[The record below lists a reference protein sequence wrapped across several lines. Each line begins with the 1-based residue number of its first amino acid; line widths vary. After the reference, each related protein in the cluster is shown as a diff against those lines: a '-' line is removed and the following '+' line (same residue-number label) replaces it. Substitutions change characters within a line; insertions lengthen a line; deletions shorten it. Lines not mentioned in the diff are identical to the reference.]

1 MKKTLTAIA
10 SLAALSSY
18 NAFAQEQGTY
28 DREYNEGVYV
38 GANYGWLRVDSD
50 DEFDDDKDVWQ
61 GVVGYRFNQYF
72 ALEGGYINFGDYGND
87 ITEASTDG
95 FTTAL
100 KGSYPIT
107 EKFSIYGKLGQLWW
121 ETDYK
126 LGDVKGKYDDESLFV
141 GGGVA
146 YEINPQFLI
155 TAEYTVYDADLDAE
169 DAIEDIDDTNFDT
182 DLKQASIGVEYRF

>member
-10 SLAALSSY
+10 GLAALSSFTT
-18 NAFAQEQGTY
+18 FAQVHNDNGLA
-28 DREYNEGVYV
+28 YNEGVYV
-38 GANYGWLRVDSD
+38 GANYGWLRVESD

-61 GVVGYRFNQYF
+61 GVVGYRFNEYV
-72 ALEGGYINFGDYGND
+72 ALEGGYINFGDYGNGVA
-87 ITEASTDG
+87 EASTDG
-95 FTTAL
+95 FTTAI

-107 EKFSIYGKLGQLWW
+107 DKFSVYGKLGQLWW
-121 ETDYK
+121 ETDYR
-126 LGDVKGKYDDESLFV
+126 LGNLNGKYDDESLFV

-146 YEINPQFLI
+146 YAINPQFSI

-169 DAIEDIDDTNFDT
+169 DAVEDIDDTNFDT